1 MGKRTAGILER
12 LKRQYRVVFID
23 DESMDEVAS
32 YNLTMGK
39 LYVALSS
46 VLVIVVILTVSL
58 MLLTPLRFYI
68 PGYGNEKARARSI
81 QLKHTV
87 DSLSDLVSAQQKY
100 EENIKKVITGD
111 VGKEAV
117 RDTTMLDM
125 KKVKQ
130 DDMNSMLPKASQ
142 IKATA
147 IQNIKKE
154 ERSQK
159 KKKAINE

>member
-1 MGKRTAGILER
+1 MAKRKAGIMER
-12 LKRQYRVVFID
+12 LRRQYRVVFID

-46 VLVIVVILTVSL
+46 IIVIVVVLTVSL
-58 MLLTPLRFYI
+58 MLLTPMRYYI
-68 PGYGNEKARARSI
+68 PGYGSEQARIKSI
-81 QLKHTV
+81 QLKNTV
-87 DSLSDLVSAQQKY
+87 DSLSDLVSVQQKY

-111 VGKEAV
+111 VGNEKE

-125 KKVKQ
+125 KKVRQ

-147 IQNIKKE
+147 IQNIKTE
-154 ERSQK
+154 ARSEK
-159 KKKAINE
+159 KRKAN

>member
-1 MGKRTAGILER
+1 MER

-46 VLVIVVILTVSL
+46 IFVVIVVLTVSL

-68 PGYGNEKARARSI
+68 PGYGSEKSRARSI
-81 QLKHTV
+81 QLKNTV

-100 EENIKKVITGD
+100 EENIKRVIAGD
-111 VGKEAV
+111 VGREQE

-130 DDMNSMLPKASQ
+130 DDMNSMLPKAAQ

-147 IQNIKKE
+147 IQNIKTE
-154 ERSQK
+154 ERREK
-159 KKKAINE
+159 KKNAN